1 MLMTLIQKEIMHH
14 ILSVRF
20 VALLLMCVLLIP
32 LTLSINYRKYSQNLV
47 DYQESVKRSQA
58 EAKEN
63 PPNAQDPNVEV
74 SKLFLKPTPLSVF
87 ANGLEEALP
96 TYLGMTRNG
105 VRQSSTGLAQASLSY
120 ALGNLDFLFIVG
132 TVFSLLALLFTF
144 DAVAG
149 EREAGTLRI
158 NLSNSLP
165 RDVFLW
171 SKLIGGYLVF
181 VVPFL
186 VSFLLGLLLLVWQGF
201 PLGEPNIALPVLSLT
216 LISLLYIAVFFA
228 IGVVISTYLDNAKTA
243 LIVAFTFWV
252 FAVLIAP
259 RGAFVVAKLISP
271 TRTEQA
277 VYMAKT
283 TLRNNLSKGKDEKI
297 WKKMS
302 EVMGSGRGT
311 MGTTPGMGAHL
322 SINLSDPETTKK
334 MDEIKRP
341 INEEFRLEFQ
351 NQSDKI
357 DREYQR
363 EKDRQEQ
370 IGETLSRIAPTSSL
384 IYTSMNLTQT
394 GKLKRKLYFEA
405 GERYYNQLDAS
416 YFSEVSDDAL
426 GQLLQWGNR
435 LTSKANGNSESEA
448 EKILPPPTLTEPA
461 LSETL
466 THSAID
472 VCLLGF
478 FALAF
483 TTVAFLK
490 FFRSDI

>member
-20 VALLLMCVLLIP
+20 VALLLMCLLLVP
-32 LTLSINYRKYSQNLV
+32 LTLAINYRRYSQNLV
-47 DYQESVKRSQA
+47 DYQESIKRERV

-63 PPNAQDPNVEV
+63 PPNAADPNTEV

-87 ANGLEEALP
+87 ANGLEDALP

-105 VRQSSTGLAQASLSY
+105 VRQGSAGVSQASVAY
-120 ALGNLDFLFIVG
+120 VLGNLDFLFIVG

-171 SKLIGGYLVF
+171 SKLIGGYIVF

-186 VSFLLGLLLLVWQGF
+186 VSFLLGLLLITWQGF
-201 PLGEPNIALPVLSLT
+201 PLGEFTVALPVFCLT

-259 RGAFVVAKLISP
+259 RGAFVVAKLVSP
-271 TRTEQA
+271 TRTQQA
-277 VYMAKT
+277 VYMEKT
-283 TLRNNLSKGKDEKI
+283 ALRNNLVKDRDEKI
-297 WKKMS
+297 WKKMTEAFAGS
-302 EVMGSGRGT
+302 EGSNAVQIDTGDERIDK
-311 MGTTPGMGAHL
+311 L
-322 SINLSDPETTKK
+322 KK
-334 MDEIKRP
+334 P
-341 INEEFRLEFQ
+341 INEEFRLAFQ
-351 NQSDKI
+351 DQVGKI
-357 DREYQR
+357 DRDYQR
-363 EKDRQEQ
+363 EKTRQEQ
-370 IGETLSRIAPTSSL
+370 VGETLSRIAPISSL
-384 IYTSMNLTQT
+384 TYVTINLTQT
-394 GKLKRKLYFEA
+394 GKLKRDGYFQT
-405 GERYYNQLDAS
+405 GERYYRQVDDT
-416 YFSEVSDDAL
+416 YFSEVSDDAM
-426 GQLLQWGNR
+426 GQIMQIAAR
-435 LTSKANGNSESEA
+435 LNDSSESETDD
-448 EKILPPPTLTEPA
+448 IPPPPPLTEPS
-461 LSETL
+461 LSDTL
-466 THSAID
+466 RRSAVD

-478 FALAF
+478 FAIAF
-483 TTVAFLK
+483 TAIAFLK

>member
-20 VALLLMCVLLIP
+20 VALLLMCLLLVP
-32 LTLSINYRKYSQNLV
+32 LTLSINYRRYSQNLV
-47 DYQESVKRSQA
+47 DYQESIKREQT

-63 PPNAQDPNVEV
+63 PPNAQDPNTEV

-87 ANGLEEALP
+87 ANGLEDALP

-105 VRQSSTGLAQASLSY
+105 VRQGSAGVSQASVAY
-120 ALGNLDFLFIVG
+120 VLGNLDFLFIVG

-171 SKLIGGYLVF
+171 SKLIGGYIVF

-186 VSFLLGLLLLVWQGF
+186 VSFLLGLLLITWQGF
-201 PLGEPNIALPVLSLT
+201 PLGEFKIALPVLGLT

-228 IGVVISTYLDNAKTA
+228 IGVFISTYLDNAKTA

-259 RGAFVVAKLISP
+259 RGAFVVAKLVAP
-271 TRTEQA
+271 TRTQQA
-277 VYMAKT
+277 VYMEKT
-283 TLRNNLSKGKDEKI
+283 ALRNNLTKDRDEKI
-297 WKKMS
+297 FKKMTETFAGS
-302 EVMGSGRGT
+302 EGI
-311 MGTTPGMGAHL
+311 
-322 SINLSDPETTKK
+322 SIRSDDERLDKLKK
-334 MDEIKRP
+334 P
-341 INEEFRLEFQ
+341 INEQFRQEFQ
-351 NQSDKI
+351 DQTDRI
-357 DREYQR
+357 DRDYQR
-363 EKDRQEQ
+363 EKARQEYV
-370 IGETLSRIAPTSSL
+370 GETLSRIAPTSSL
-384 IYTSMNLTQT
+384 SYIAINLTQT
-394 GKLKRKLYFEA
+394 GKLKRDRYFQT
-405 GERYYNQLDAS
+405 GERYYSQVDDS
-416 YFSEVSDDAL
+416 YFSEVSDDAMA
-426 GQLLQWGNR
+426 QAMQI
-435 LTSKANGNSESEA
+435 LTRMNDSSESETD
-448 EKILPPPTLTEPA
+448 KIPPPPTVTEPS
-461 LSETL
+461 LSDTL
-466 THSAID
+466 RRSAVD
-472 VCLLGF
+472 VLLLGF

-483 TTVAFLK
+483 TTMAFLK

>member
-20 VALLLMCVLLIP
+20 VALLLMCLLLVP
-32 LTLSINYRKYSQNLV
+32 LTLSINYRRYSQNLV
-47 DYQESVKRSQA
+47 DYQESIKREQT

-63 PPNAQDPNVEV
+63 PPNASDPNTEV

-87 ANGLEEALP
+87 ASGLEDALP

-105 VRQSSTGLAQASLSY
+105 VRQGSAGVSQASVAY
-120 ALGNLDFLFIVG
+120 VLGNLDFLFIVG

-158 NLSNSLP
+158 NLSNALP

-186 VSFLLGLLLLVWQGF
+186 VSFLLGLLLITWQGF
-201 PLGEPNIALPVLSLT
+201 PLGELKIALPVLGLT
-216 LISLLYIAVFFA
+216 LISLLYIVVFFT

-259 RGAFVVAKLISP
+259 RGAFVVAKLVAP

-277 VYMAKT
+277 VYMEKT
-283 TLRNNLSKGKDEKI
+283 ALRNNLTKDRDEKI
-297 WKKMS
+297 WKKMT
-302 EVMGSGRGT
+302 EAFAGSNGEGIQIR
-311 MGTTPGMGAHL
+311 
-322 SINLSDPETTKK
+322 SDDERIDKLKK
-334 MDEIKRP
+334 P
-341 INEEFRLEFQ
+341 INEEFRLAFQ
-351 NQSDKI
+351 DQADKI
-357 DREYQR
+357 DRDYQR
-363 EKDRQEQ
+363 EKARQEQ
-370 IGETLSRIAPTSSL
+370 VGETLSRIAPTASL
-384 IYTSMNLTQT
+384 TYIAINLTQT
-394 GKLKRKLYFEA
+394 GKLKRDRYFQT
-405 GERYYNQLDAS
+405 GERYYSQLDDS
-416 YFSEVSDDAL
+416 YFSEVSDDAM
-426 GQLLQWGNR
+426 GQIMQIAAR
-435 LTSKANGNSESEA
+435 LNDSSESETD
-448 EKILPPPTLTEPA
+448 KIPPPPTLTEPS
-461 LSETL
+461 LSDTL
-466 THSAID
+466 RRSAVD
-472 VCLLGF
+472 VLLLGF

-483 TTVAFLK
+483 TAIAFLK